1 MANPERISAAELKD
15 FLSGQ
20 IKRLRLLK
28 RLLVWLIIL
37 VVLAV
42 IGHVIYYYNRLTT
55 FRYDVVNAEAKMQ
68 SAIQYRANLVPV
80 LIKSVTS
87 FVAHEDDVFFRA
99 VDARERS
106 LTMAGQVSE
115 VLEKAAERPMQ
126 EILDKIM
133 AIAEQYPDLKTSEPF
148 QLLMKQVTDAE
159 AEILK
164 QRIDYNDRVN
174 VYTTTMSM
182 FPGNIYAALFNFP
195 RYKYF
200 EGSRKSEWPKSAIS
214 RRENVT
220 HDKDNGKR

>member
-1 MANPERISAAELKD
+1 MANSERISAAELKD

-28 RLLVWLIIL
+28 RILIWLVIL
-37 VVLAV
+37 AVLAV

-55 FRYDVVNAEAKMQ
+55 FKYDVVNAEAKVD

-80 LIKSVTS
+80 LIKTVAS

-106 LTMAGQVSE
+106 LTMAGPVSE
-115 VLEKAAERPMQ
+115 ELEKAAKRPME

-148 QLLMKQVTDAE
+148 QLLMKQVTEAE

-164 QRIDYNDRVN
+164 QRFDYNDKAN
-174 VYTTTMSM
+174 IYTTAMSM
-182 FPGNIYAALFNFP
+182 FPGNLYAALFNFP
-195 RYKYF
+195 TYKYF
-200 EGSRKSEWPKSAIS
+200 EGIRKSEWPQFASPGQEEPLKAKSN
-214 RRENVT
+214 E
-220 HDKDNGKR
+220 KD

>member
-1 MANPERISAAELKD
+1 MENSERTSAAQLKE

-20 IKRLRLLK
+20 IKRLRLFK

-37 VVLAV
+37 VVLAL
-42 IGHVIYYYNRLTT
+42 IGHLIYYYNRLTI
-55 FRYDVVNAEAKMQ
+55 FKYDVLNAEAKVQ
-68 SAIQYRANLVPV
+68 TAIQYRANLVPV

-87 FVAHEDDVFFRA
+87 FVDHEDDVFFRA

-106 LTMAGQVSE
+106 LTMAGRVSE
-115 VLEKAAERPMQ
+115 ELEKAAEWPTE

-148 QLLMKQVTDAE
+148 QLLMKQVTEAE

-164 QRIDYNDRVN
+164 QRIDYNDKAN

-182 FPGNIYAALFNFP
+182 FPGNLYAVLFNFP

-200 EGSRKSEWPKSAIS
+200 EGSRKSEWPQLASPWQEEALNAKG
-214 RRENVT
+214 
-220 HDKDNGKR
+220 NGRD

>member
-20 IKRLRLLK
+20 LKRLRLLK
-28 RLLVWLIIL
+28 RFFIWLIIL

-55 FRYDVVNAEAKMQ
+55 FKYDVVNAEAKVQ

-87 FVAHEDDVFFRA
+87 FVDHEDDVFFRA

-106 LTMAGQVSE
+106 LTTARQVSE
-115 VLEKAAERPMQ
+115 ELGKAAERPME

-148 QLLMKQVTDAE
+148 QLLMKQVTEAE

-164 QRIDYNDRVN
+164 QRIDYNDKAN

-182 FPGNIYAALFNFP
+182 FPGNLYAVLFNFP
-195 RYKYF
+195 RYEYF
-200 EGSRKSEWPKSAIS
+200 QGSWKSEWPQSAS
-214 RRENVT
+214 PR
-220 HDKDNGKR
+220 

>member
-1 MANPERISAAELKD
+1 MANSERISAAELKD

-20 IKRLRLLK
+20 LKRLRLLK
-28 RLLVWLIIL
+28 RLFIWLIIL

-55 FRYDVVNAEAKMQ
+55 FKYDVVNAEAKVQ

-87 FVAHEDDVFFRA
+87 FVDHEDDVFFRA

-106 LTMAGQVSE
+106 LTTARQVSE
-115 VLEKAAERPMQ
+115 ELGKAAERPME

-148 QLLMKQVTDAE
+148 QLLMKQVTEAE

-164 QRIDYNDRVN
+164 QRIDYNDKAN
-174 VYTTTMSM
+174 FYTTAMSM
-182 FPGNIYAALFNFP
+182 FPGNIYAALFSFP
-195 RYKYF
+195 RYEYF
-200 EGSRKSEWPKSAIS
+200 EGSRKSEWPKSVS
-214 RRENVT
+214 PWQENVA
-220 HDKDNGKR
+220 DGKDNGKR

>member
-1 MANPERISAAELKD
+1 MANSERISASDLKEY
-15 FLSGQ
+15 LTGE
-20 IKRLRLLK
+20 IKKLRLLK
-28 RLLVWLIIL
+28 KLVIWLVIL
-37 VVLAV
+37 AVLAV

-55 FRYDVVNAEAKMQ
+55 FKYDVVNAEAKVD

-80 LIKSVTS
+80 LIKSVAS

-115 VLEKAAERPMQ
+115 ELEKAGDRPME

-148 QLLMKQVTDAE
+148 QLLMKQVTEAE

-164 QRIDYNDRVN
+164 QRFDYNDKAN
-174 VYTTTMSM
+174 IYTTAMSM
-182 FPGNIYAALFNFP
+182 FPGNFYAALFNFP
-195 RYKYF
+195 TYKYF
-200 EGSRKSEWPKSAIS
+200 EGIRKSEWPPFASPGQEEALKAKSN
-214 RRENVT
+214 E
-220 HDKDNGKR
+220 KD

>member
-15 FLSGQ
+15 YLSGK

-28 RLLVWLIIL
+28 TFLIWLIIL

-55 FRYDVVNAEAKMQ
+55 FKYEVVNAEAKVE

-115 VLEKAAERPMQ
+115 ELEKAAERPME

-148 QLLMKQVTDAE
+148 QLLMKQVTEAE

-164 QRIDYNDRVN
+164 QRIDYNDKAN
-174 VYTTTMSM
+174 LYTTAMSM

-195 RYKYF
+195 RYEYF
-200 EGSRKSEWPKSAIS
+200 KGSRKSEWPKSAS
-214 RRENVT
+214 PRQENVA
-220 HDKDNGKR
+220 DGKDNGKR

>member
-1 MANPERISAAELKD
+1 MANSERISAAELKD

-55 FRYDVVNAEAKMQ
+55 FRYDVVNAEAKVD

-115 VLEKAAERPMQ
+115 ALKKAAERPVD

-182 FPGNIYAALFNFP
+182 FPGNIYAALFRFP

-200 EGSRKSEWPKSAIS
+200 EGGRKSEWPKSAIS
-214 RRENVT
+214 RRENVA
-220 HDKDNGKR
+220 HGKNNEKR

>member
-1 MANPERISAAELKD
+1 MANTERISAAELKD
-15 FLSGQ
+15 YLTGQ

-28 RLLVWLIIL
+28 RLSIWLIIL

-55 FRYDVVNAEAKMQ
+55 FKYDVVNAEAKVQ

-115 VLEKAAERPMQ
+115 ELEKAAERPME

-148 QLLMKQVTDAE
+148 QLLMKQVTEAE

-164 QRIDYNDRVN
+164 QRIDYNDKAN
-174 VYTTTMSM
+174 VYTTAMSM
-182 FPGNIYAALFNFP
+182 FPGNLYAVLFNFP

-200 EGSRKSEWPKSAIS
+200 EGSRKSEWPRAASPWQEEAVDAKG
-214 RRENVT
+214 
-220 HDKDNGKR
+220 NGRD

>member
-1 MANPERISAAELKD
+1 MANSERISAAELKD

-20 IKRLRLLK
+20 LKRLRLLK
-28 RLLVWLIIL
+28 RLFIWLIIL

-55 FRYDVVNAEAKMQ
+55 FKYDVVNAEAKVQ

-80 LIKSVTS
+80 LIKSVTR

-115 VLEKAAERPMQ
+115 ELEKAGDRPME

-148 QLLMKQVTDAE
+148 QLLMKQVTEAE

-164 QRIDYNDRVN
+164 QRIDYNDKAN
-174 VYTTTMSM
+174 FYTTAMSM
-182 FPGNIYAALFNFP
+182 FPGNIYAALFSFP
-195 RYKYF
+195 RYEYF
-200 EGSRKSEWPKSAIS
+200 EGSRKSEWPKSVS
-214 RRENVT
+214 PWQENVA
-220 HDKDNGKR
+220 DGKDNGKR

>member
-1 MANPERISAAELKD
+1 MANSERISASDLKEY
-15 FLSGQ
+15 LTGE
-20 IKRLRLLK
+20 IKKLRLLK
-28 RLLVWLIIL
+28 KLVIWLVIL
-37 VVLAV
+37 AVLAV

-55 FRYDVVNAEAKMQ
+55 FKYDVVNAEAKVQ

-80 LIKSVTS
+80 LIKSVTR

-115 VLEKAAERPMQ
+115 ELEKAGDRPME

-148 QLLMKQVTDAE
+148 QLLMKQVTEAE

-164 QRIDYNDRVN
+164 QRFDYNDKAN
-174 VYTTTMSM
+174 IYTTAMSM
-182 FPGNIYAALFNFP
+182 FPGNFYAALFNFP
-195 RYKYF
+195 TYKYF
-200 EGSRKSEWPKSAIS
+200 EGIRKSEWPPFASPGQEEALKAKSN
-214 RRENVT
+214 E
-220 HDKDNGKR
+220 KD

>member
-1 MANPERISAAELKD
+1 MANSERISAAELKD

-115 VLEKAAERPMQ
+115 ALKKAAERPVD

-214 RRENVT
+214 RRENVA
-220 HDKDNGKR
+220 HGKNNEKR

>member
-1 MANPERISAAELKD
+1 MANSERISASDLKEY
-15 FLSGQ
+15 LTGE
-20 IKRLRLLK
+20 IKKLRLLK
-28 RLLVWLIIL
+28 KLVIWLVIL
-37 VVLAV
+37 AVLAV

-55 FRYDVVNAEAKMQ
+55 FKYDVVNAEAKVD

-80 LIKSVTS
+80 LIKSVAS

-115 VLEKAAERPMQ
+115 ELEKTAKRPME

-148 QLLMKQVTDAE
+148 QLLMKQVTEAE

-164 QRIDYNDRVN
+164 QRFDYNDKAN
-174 VYTTTMSM
+174 IYTTAMSM
-182 FPGNIYAALFNFP
+182 FPGNFYAALFNFP
-195 RYKYF
+195 TYKYF
-200 EGSRKSEWPKSAIS
+200 EGIRKSEWPPFASPGQEEALKAKSN
-214 RRENVT
+214 E
-220 HDKDNGKR
+220 KD

>member
-1 MANPERISAAELKD
+1 MANSERISAAEIKD

-28 RLLVWLIIL
+28 RILIWLIVL
-37 VVLAV
+37 VVLALL
-42 IGHVIYYYNRLTT
+42 GHIIYYYNRLTS
-55 FRYDVVNAEAKMQ
+55 FRYDVLNAGAKVE

-80 LIKSVTS
+80 LIRSVIS
-87 FVAHEDDVFFRA
+87 FVDHEDNVFIRA

-106 LTMAGQVSE
+106 LTMASQVSKE
-115 VLEKAAERPMQ
+115 LEKAAERPVE

-133 AIAEQYPDLKTSEPF
+133 AIAEQYPDLKTSDTF

-182 FPGNIYAALFNFP
+182 FPGNIYAALFRFP
-195 RYKYF
+195 HYEYF
-200 EGSRKSEWPKSAIS
+200 EGTRKSEWPQSAIPTQW
-214 RRENVT
+214 EATEAKGNAG
-220 HDKDNGKR
+220 H